1 MVNKVILIGRVG
13 KDPDVR
19 HLDSGVAK
27 ASFSLAT
34 DEKFKN
40 RSGERVSQTEWHNIV
55 MWRQLAEIAEKFVR
69 KGSLL
74 YIEGKI
80 RSRSY
85 EDNAG
90 AKRYITEIEADTMQ
104 MLDRRQDDG
113 GSRPASSSY
122 ADNSGSIPS
131 SPSSIETSS
140 DGPDDLPF

>member
-1 MVNKVILIGRVG
+1 MVNKVILVGRVG

-19 HLDSGVAK
+19 HLDNGVTK
-27 ASFSLAT
+27 AAFSLAT
-34 DEKFKN
+34 DERFKN

-55 MWRQLAEIAEKFVR
+55 VWRQLAEVVEKFVR

-80 RSRSY
+80 RSRSF

-90 AKRYITEIEADTMQ
+90 QKRYVTEIEVDTLQ
-104 MLDRRQDDG
+104 MLDRRNDEP
-113 GSRPASSSY
+113 GSRSSSY
-122 ADNSGSIPS
+122 GDSAQASAHS
-131 SPSSIETSS
+131 SPALESPS